1 MIYTEFLDKLT
12 ALRKLRMRM
21 MNEINADLKDIS
33 SRDFT
38 VLNRVCHA
46 KGGLSMSSISES
58 TGLSNALITSVVD
71 NLESR
76 HLVRRTTGNDR
87 RSYIIKATKA
97 GEQRYKDIESML
109 ESSFE
114 SFFGRM
120 DRQDVEELES
130 LLEKLNRL
138 ISKYA

>member
-12 ALRKLRMRM
+12 ALRKLRMKM
-21 MNEINADLKDIS
+21 INEINADLKDIS
-33 SRDFT
+33 SRDFI
-38 VLNRVCHA
+38 VLNRVCRA
-46 KGGLSMSSISES
+46 KDGLSMSSISES
-58 TGLSNALITSVVD
+58 TGLSNALITSAVD
-71 NLESR
+71 NLEGR

-97 GEQRYKDIESML
+97 GEQRYRDIENML

-120 DRQDVEELES
+120 DRQDVKELES